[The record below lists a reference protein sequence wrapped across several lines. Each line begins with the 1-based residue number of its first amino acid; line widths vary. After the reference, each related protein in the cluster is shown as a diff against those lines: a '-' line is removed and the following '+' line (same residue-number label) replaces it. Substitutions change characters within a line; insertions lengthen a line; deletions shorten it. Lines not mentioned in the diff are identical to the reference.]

1 MYLRAIFLG
10 LLLISKL
17 EEDIYMHSGQVAY
30 IGPNARLQG
39 LHAESRSSRTWSCA
53 ALCDVSATDFDVEIV
68 LYSFAYILIQRL
80 LDVGLCCPVFCRHG
94 GINSNPWRDSST
106 LHQAMC
112 CLRRG
117 CSRTQHVPHVD
128 SDISMVGFCGEF
140 GITMGTRSVY
150 AMRVVLYLHAHVLLH
165 ILPASASLIARI
177 ESVSVYLFAGTLALL
192 ALG

>member
-1 MYLRAIFLG
+1 MRAISLG
-10 LLLISKL
+10 LLSISKL
-17 EEDIYMHSGQVAY
+17 EEDIYMHSGQVVY
-30 IGPNARLQG
+30 LGPNARLQG

-106 LHQAMC
+106 LHQAMS

-128 SDISMVGFCGEF
+128 SDISIVGFSGEF

-165 ILPASASLIARI
+165 ILSFATAELVVADSSFNFRFPATSRL
-177 ESVSVYLFAGTLALL
+177 TL
-192 ALG
+192 